1 MRRRNGSATSRLSI
15 LLDWKGEDLKRK
27 IETAQR
33 QAIDATMAGCIVE
46 AKERVP
52 VRTATLQGSIRMEPA
67 RPVGDMVVGRWG
79 SFEVNYALW
88 VEIGT
93 ARMSG
98 TPYLRPAAD
107 HQYPLLAGYL
117 RAAFKAAR

>member
-1 MRRRNGSATSRLSI
+1 
-15 LLDWKGEDLKRK
+15 LLDWNGDALKRK
-27 IETAQR
+27 VVEAQR
-33 QAIDATMAGCIVE
+33 LAVDATMASCIVE
-46 AKERVP
+46 AKSRVP

-67 RPVGDMVVGRWG
+67 RPVGDLVVGRWG

-93 ARMSG
+93 HRSG
-98 TPYLRPAAD
+98 AQPYLRPAAD
-107 HQYPLLAGYL
+107 HQYPLLAGYI